1 MSTEKRRT
9 DLNYFSELRQ
19 RLRDAGFEATATE
32 DGYLSVTCQK
42 HPVCSVDRRGNV
54 QYQSA
59 YTSEEGFYTRLGKA
73 SDLAQSTFRYMEL
86 VNEAPP
92 LDAYGLEGDYRL
104 LSKFNDVVLAAHPTE
119 RDIQFITWK
128 QKDDGKSLWGGHYH
142 GNHYEAAK
150 KDFAVRSG
158 LVSSA
163 VLLTDAQL
171 AEIYRVCT
179 EALYTESDLSRE
191 QEKILGDIQTR
202 VEALIPDIIEQ
213 IHARDQPQISQQQIF
228 QP

>member
-1 MSTEKRRT
+1 MYTERRNVP
-9 DLNYFSELRQ
+9 DFFSELRQ
-19 RLRDAGFEATATE
+19 RLRDAGFEAAVTE

-42 HPVCSVDRRGNV
+42 HPVCLIDRRGNV
-54 QYQSA
+54 QYQSEL
-59 YTSEEGFYTRLGKA
+59 TSEEGFYTQLGKV
-73 SDLAQSTFRYMEL
+73 SDFAQSTFRYMEL
-86 VNEAPP
+86 VEEAPP

-104 LSKFNDVVLAAHPTE
+104 LSKFNDVVLAAHPAGHE
-119 RDIQFITWK
+119 IQFVTWK

-142 GNHYEAAK
+142 GNRYEAAK

-171 AEIYRVCT
+171 AEIYRVCS
-179 EALYTESDLSRE
+179 EALYTQCDLSRE

-213 IHARDQPQISQQQIF
+213 IHARDQPQLSQQQIV
-228 QP
+228 